1 MKKLI
6 LLFVFFSLFLPSLAQ
21 AEDVEDPFTIY
32 IQGKL
37 IALDLLEG
45 EPTGT
50 NDQATQ
56 LAIKAFQEKAGLDV
70 DGMVGVNTFSKLLLG
85 ESAYLQTS
93 PTTTVPV
100 TTTTTVPTGPDIE
113 PPVWNEEQPPFASE
127 IGSLFNL
134 NMPSVTDNVGIVSYE
149 VYVNGA
155 LSTHVSISDSRLLV
169 TPKYDITCADQLIY
183 VIAFDEA
190 GNSSQSPTFTIP
202 QSDPCISVIASSSSS
217 SSSSSSQTYFAVTF
231 GGTSMDFSY
240 DIAVD
245 SSDNF
250 YVTGFFSSTVDFGSG
265 DITSAG
271 SYDIFV
277 LKLNSSGTFQW
288 VNTFGGTGG
297 DRGIDIAIDSSD
309 NVYIIGDFSSTV
321 NFGGGDITSAGSTD
335 IFVLK
340 LNSSGTFQ
348 WVNTYGDTGADIG
361 IGIEINSSNNSYITG
376 YFQGTVNFGGGDV
389 TSAGSGDFFVL
400 KLNSSGTFQWVNT
413 YGGTSDDLGIGITVD
428 SSDNAY
434 ITGDFSSTVNFGG
447 GDITSAGSTD
457 IFVLKLNSSGTF
469 QWVNTYGG
477 TEKDRGIN
485 IAFDSSD
492 NVYTT
497 GYFSSTVNFGG
508 GDITSAGSTDIFV
521 LKLNSS
527 GTFQWVNTFGGTGA
541 DNGIDIAID
550 SSDNVYIIGDF
561 SSTVNFGGG
570 DITSAGS
577 TDIFVLKLNSSG
589 TFQWVNTYGDTGA
602 SIGEGIAFDSSD
614 NVYTT
619 GYFSSTV
626 DFGSGDITSAG
637 SYDIFVLKLNSS
649 GAGIE

>member
-37 IALDLLEG
+37 IDLGLLEG
-45 EPTGT
+45 EPTGI
-50 NDQATQ
+50 NNQATQ
-56 LAIKAFQEKAGLDV
+56 QAIKTFQEKAGLVV
-70 DGMVGVNTFSKLLLG
+70 DGLVGDNTFSKLLLG

-93 PTTTVPV
+93 PATTVPV

-155 LSTHVSISDSRLLV
+155 LSTHISISDSRLLV

-183 VIAFDEA
+183 VIAFDAA

-217 SSSSSSQTYFAVTF
+217 SSSSQTYFAVTF
-231 GGTSMDFSY
+231 GGTSIDFSY

-309 NVYIIGDFSSTV
+309 NVYITGDFSSTV

-376 YFQGTVNFGGGDV
+376 YFQGTVDFGERV
-389 TSAGSGDFFVL
+389 ITSAGDTDIFVL
-400 KLNSSGTFQWVNT
+400 KLNSSGTYQWVT
-413 YGGTSDDLGIGITVD
+413 TFGGTGADYGIGITVD

-434 ITGDFSSTVNFGG
+434 ITGHFSNTVNFGG

-469 QWVNTYGG
+469 QWVDTYGG

-497 GYFSSTVNFGG
+497 GYFSNTVNFGG

-527 GTFQWVNTFGGTGA
+527 GTFQWVDTYGGTGGE
-541 DNGIDIAID
+541 DGIDIAID
-550 SSDNVYIIGDF
+550 SSDNVYITGDF

-577 TDIFVLKLNSSG
+577 YDIFVLKLNSSG
-589 TFQWVNTYGDTGA
+589 TFQWVNTYGDTGTD
-602 SIGEGIAFDSSD
+602 IGEGIAFDSSD

-619 GYFSSTV
+619 GFFSSTV